1 MDQISGDYLDDIVRQ
16 NQGGKRGDLAI
27 IHRRLISLACVG
39 NNPFHLWLNT
49 SFEER
54 NIFTPEALKHAPQ
67 GVQDILLLVKDNTS
81 MSANPF
87 LQARITSKNFNLRQ
101 HHLSPISS
109 TFYNFED
116 TSSIGTVNSSSKAS
130 TPRLHWRGKSSLCGL
145 WPHPPQRHC
154 IQSSLSTLYHLSLLL
169 WILF

>member
-54 NIFTPEALKHAPQ
+54 NIFTPKALKHAPQ

-81 MSANPF
+81 AIYVREPLPSGKDYIQK
-87 LQARITSKNFNLRQ
+87 LQ
-101 HHLSPISS
+101 P
-109 TFYNFED
+109 
-116 TSSIGTVNSSSKAS
+116 
-130 TPRLHWRGKSSLCGL
+130 
-145 WPHPPQRHC
+145 
-154 IQSSLSTLYHLSLLL
+154 
-169 WILF
+169 